1 MSNIEPKLLQRLLD
15 DSQVRSEVTKSS
27 HNYFF
32 GVYLSEYIKY
42 KSPSMHEEMMELT
55 ERTDN
60 SLSIITAFRGSAK
73 STIFSLSYPIWAI
86 LGKQQKKFVLII
98 SKTQAQ
104 AKQILQNIKVE
115 LERNELLRHDL
126 GPFEEPDDEWR
137 ASSIVLSQYDAR
149 IMVLSADQSMRGL
162 RHRSNRPDLI
172 ICDDVED
179 ISSTRTQDNRDK
191 TFNWFTSEIIPAGD
205 IGTKIVLI
213 GNLVH
218 DDSLIMRLREKI
230 DGGQM
235 DGEFRSF
242 PLINSQGECLWKEK
256 FPDEASLEDLRRK
269 VASQQAWER
278 EYLLKIIPDDDQII
292 DPLWIQRYYSIPKD
306 YKRIGIYVGVDLA
319 ISKENYADYT
329 AMVPI
334 LVCKWKDKIYLY
346 VLPEIVHKR
355 MNFNETHEEILYLN
369 LRLSSTYNI
378 DPMFLIETVAYQ
390 QAVVDSLE
398 EKNID
403 VEGIKPLGS
412 KRERLA
418 ITSTFF
424 SNKQIY
430 FPNEEAK
437 KLIQELVHFGSEKH
451 DDLADAFSMAVI
463 DIMVNKKPRKPS
475 ILFA

>member
-1 MSNIEPKLLQRLLD
+1 VNNIEPKLLQRLLD
-15 DSQVRSEVTKSS
+15 DSQVRSEVTKNS

-32 GVYLSEYIKY
+32 GVYLGEYIKY
-42 KSPSMHEEMMELT
+42 KSSVMHGEMMELT
-55 ERTDN
+55 ERTDV

-98 SKTQAQ
+98 SKTQSQ
-104 AKQILQNIKVE
+104 SRQILQNIKVE

-149 IMVLSADQSMRGL
+149 IMVISADQSMRGL
-162 RHRSNRPDLI
+162 RHRSSRPDLI
-172 ICDDVED
+172 ICDDIED
-179 ISSTRTQDNRDK
+179 IASTRTQEGRDK

-205 IGTKIVLI
+205 VNTKIILI

-230 DGGQM
+230 DDRLM
-235 DGEFRSF
+235 DGEFKAF
-242 PLINSQGECLWKEK
+242 PLINSEGECSWKEK
-256 FPDEASLEDLRRK
+256 FPDEASLETLRRK

-292 DPLWIQRYYSIPKD
+292 DPIWIRYYFSIPHDVK
-306 YKRIGIYVGVDLA
+306 IVGVFVGVDLA
-319 ISKENYADYT
+319 ISKNTYADYT

-334 LVCKWKDKIYLY
+334 LVCEKESKLHFY

-355 MNFNETHEEILYLN
+355 INFSETHNEILYLN
-369 LRLSSTYNI
+369 MQLEAKYGI
-378 DPMFLIETVAYQ
+378 EPIFLIESVAYQ
-390 QAVVDSLE
+390 QAVIDSLE
-398 EKNID
+398 EKNIK
-403 VEGIKPLGS
+403 VEGVRPQGS

-418 ITSTFF
+418 LTTATFSDKRIF
-424 SNKQIY
+424 
-430 FPNEEAK
+430 FPQEKAK
-437 KLIQELVHFGSEKH
+437 ELIQELVHFGSEKH
-451 DDLADAFSMAVI
+451 DDLADAFSMTILEVL
-463 DIMVNKKPRKPS
+463 VNRKPRKS
-475 ILFA
+475 TVFFA

>member
-1 MSNIEPKLLQRLLD
+1 MSNLEPQILQRLLD
-15 DSQVRSEVTKSS
+15 DAQVRSEVTKSS

-32 GVYLSEYIKY
+32 GVYLGEYIKY
-42 KSPSMHEEMMELT
+42 KSPAMHEEMMELT
-55 ERTDN
+55 ERTDV

-98 SKTQAQ
+98 SKTQSQ
-104 AKQILQNIKVE
+104 ARQILQNIKVE
-115 LERNELLRHDL
+115 LERNDLLRHDL
-126 GPFEEPDDEWR
+126 GPFEEPNDEWR

-179 ISSTRTQDNRDK
+179 IASTRTQDNRDK

-205 IGTKIVLI
+205 IGTKIILI

-230 DGGQM
+230 DGGLM
-235 DGEFRSF
+235 DGEFRAF
-242 PLINSQGECLWKEK
+242 PLINSDGECLWKEK
-256 FPDEASLEDLRRK
+256 FPDEASLEILRRK

-292 DPLWIQRYYSIPKD
+292 DPLWIRYYFNIPRNLKMV
-306 YKRIGIYVGVDLA
+306 GVFVGVDLA
-319 ISKENYADYT
+319 ISKNTYADYT

-334 LVCKWKDKIYLY
+334 MVYEKDSKLHFY

-355 MNFNETHEEILYLN
+355 INFNETHNEILYLN
-369 LRLSSTYNI
+369 MQLEAKYGI
-378 DPMFLIETVAYQ
+378 DPIFFIESVAYQ
-390 QAVVDSLE
+390 QAVIDSLE
-398 EKNID
+398 EKNIK
-403 VEGIKPLGS
+403 VEGIKPQGS

-418 ITSTFF
+418 LTTTAFSDKRVFF
-424 SNKQIY
+424 PQEK
-430 FPNEEAK
+430 AK
-437 KLIQELVHFGSEKH
+437 EIVQELVHFGSEKH
-451 DDLADAFSMAVI
+451 DDLADAFSMTLLEI
-463 DIMVNKKPRKPS
+463 LVNRKPKRRG
-475 ILFA
+475 LLVG